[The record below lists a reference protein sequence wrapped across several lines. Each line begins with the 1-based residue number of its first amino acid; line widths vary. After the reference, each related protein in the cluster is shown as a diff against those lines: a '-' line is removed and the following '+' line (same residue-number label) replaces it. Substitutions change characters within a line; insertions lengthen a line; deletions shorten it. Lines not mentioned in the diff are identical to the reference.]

1 MVSYSSGKAK
11 RCVLDNECTGFQI
24 MFLARI
30 EGASLSKAYN
40 WYVVEKGAT
49 DNAAQ
54 NPYLEDCRS

>member
-30 EGASLSKAYN
+30 EGDPLSKAYN
-40 WYVVEKGAT
+40 
-49 DNAAQ
+49 
-54 NPYLEDCRS
+54 